1 MFREPELN
9 IPIERVAAALGL
21 RPGKARD
28 MYYAPQRDEKEAS
41 LHLDRGKNLW
51 YDHGTGKGGTVADLV
66 MLVRNCSRREAYDFL
81 RSLDQGLVQE
91 QNVKSVNNVNSV
103 THVAAPG
110 LIKTSDPDRSV
121 EIRRVRPIEC
131 YYLTKYLAARKIPVE
146 LARTYC
152 KEVTTYSHSKGMNFT
167 HVGFLNNSGG
177 WALSSPT
184 GFKSTTK
191 ADITTINKEGE
202 IGREPSSKSVA
213 VFEGFF
219 DFLSWQV
226 MQSSKTPT
234 CDVVVLN
241 SVNNLHKALDYIRA
255 HDKATCF
262 LDNDAA
268 GEKCYQGIRDAMK
281 GKEVLDMSDL
291 YGSCKDLNEFLQAS
305 RGYSTNMHLSPSL

>member
-1 MFREPELN
+1 MFRETELN
-9 IPIERVAAALGL
+9 IPIDKVAAALGL
-21 RPGKARD
+21 RQGRAKD
-28 MYYAPQRDEKEAS
+28 MYFSPERSEKEAS

-51 YDHGTGKGGTVADLV
+51 FDHGSGKSGTVADLV
-66 MLVRNCSRREAYDFL
+66 MLARNCSRREAYEFL
-81 RSLDQGLVQE
+81 RSLTGE
-91 QNVKSVNNVNSV
+91 QNVKSVNNV
-103 THVAAPG
+103 THVTAPG
-110 LIKTSDPDRSV
+110 LIKTSSPDKSV
-121 EIRRVRPIEC
+121 EIRKTRSIQC
-131 YYLTKYLAARKIPVE
+131 YYLTKYIAGRKIPLD
-146 LARTYC
+146 LARAYC
-152 KEVTTYSHSKGMNFT
+152 KEVTTYSREKDMNFT
-167 HVGFLNNSGG
+167 HVGFPNNSGA

-191 ADITTINKEGE
+191 ADITTINTRGE
-202 IGREPSSKSVA
+202 VSAVPSSRSVA

-241 SVNNLHKALDYIRA
+241 SVNNLHRAFDYIRA

-268 GEKCYQGIRDAMK
+268 GEKCYQGVRNAME

-291 YGSCKDLNEFLQAS
+291 YGAHKDLNEFLQAS
-305 RGYSTNMHLSPSL
+305 RGYTNEMKLTPHL

>member
-9 IPIERVAAALGL
+9 IPIDRVAAALGL

-28 MYYAPQRDEKEAS
+28 MYYSPQRDEKEAS
-41 LHLDRGKNLW
+41 LHLDRGKNVW

-66 MLVRNCSRREAYDFL
+66 MLARNCSRREAYDFL
-81 RSLDQGLVQE
+81 RSLDQSFTPE
-91 QNVKSVNNVNSV
+91 QNVKSVDNV
-103 THVAAPG
+103 THITAPG
-110 LIKTSDPDRSV
+110 LIKTSEPDRFV

-146 LARTYC
+146 LARAYC
-152 KEVTTYSHSKGMNFT
+152 KEVTTYSHSKGMHFT
-167 HVGFLNNSGG
+167 HIGFLNNSGG

-191 ADITTINKEGE
+191 ADVTTINKEGE
-202 IGREPSSKSVA
+202 ASRDPTSKSVA

>member
-9 IPIERVAAALGL
+9 IPIDKVATALGL
-21 RPGKARD
+21 RLGKARD
-28 MYYAPQRDEKEAS
+28 MYYAPQRNEKEAS
-41 LHLDRGKNLW
+41 LHLDRGKNVW

-66 MLVRNCSRREAYDFL
+66 MLTRNCSRREAYEFL
-81 RSLDQGLVQE
+81 RSVDLSAAQE
-91 QNVKSVNNVNSV
+91 HNARSVNNV
-103 THVAAPG
+103 THITAPG
-110 LIKTSDPDRSV
+110 LIKTTDPDKSI

-131 YYLTKYLAARKIPVE
+131 YYLTKYIAGRKIPAE
-146 LARTYC
+146 LAKAYC
-152 KEVTTYSHSKGMNFT
+152 KEVTTYSHLKKMTFT
-167 HVGFLNNSGG
+167 HIGFQNNSGG

-202 IGREPSSKSVA
+202 ISKEPSSKSVA
-213 VFEGFF
+213 LFEGFF

-226 MQSSKTPT
+226 MQSSKTPS

-241 SVNNLHKALDYIRA
+241 SVNNLQRAREYIQA
-255 HDKATCF
+255 HEKATCF

-268 GEKCYQGIRDAMK
+268 GEKCYQGVRDMMK

-291 YGSCKDLNEFLQAS
+291 YGEHKDLNAFLQAS
-305 RGYSTNMHLSPSL
+305 PGYTSDMKLTLHM